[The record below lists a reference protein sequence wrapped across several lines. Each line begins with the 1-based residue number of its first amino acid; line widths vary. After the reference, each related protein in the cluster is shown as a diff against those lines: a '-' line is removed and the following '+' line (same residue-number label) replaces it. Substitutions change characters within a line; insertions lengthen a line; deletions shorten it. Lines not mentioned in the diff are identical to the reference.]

1 MFQKNAYDFNKIF
14 QFASWIVR
22 PIVGNKGKPGVH
34 WKMDDAHISIQGSDS
49 YVQLPSTIVPND
61 QSTADYMEVY
71 FYRAKVQL
79 GNF

>member
-1 MFQKNAYDFNKIF
+1 
-14 QFASWIVR
+14 
-22 PIVGNKGKPGVH
+22 
-34 WKMDDAHISIQGSDS
+34 MDDAHISIQGSDS